1 MTARPPIAADAVRR
15 PVRVQ
20 TGGMS
25 SRAAGGRRAIPN
37 SPFSTPESARE
48 PAETYEVGDQVC
60 HDRHGLGRVIE
71 TTGTTEVV
79 ADFGST
85 VRRIALPSAKL
96 TKL

>member
-1 MTARPPIAADAVRR
+1 
-15 PVRVQ
+15 
-20 TGGMS
+20 MS

-37 SPFSTPESARE
+37 SPFSTPEPAGE
-48 PAETYEVGDQVC
+48 PAETFEVGDQVC

-71 TTGTTEVV
+71 ATGTTEVV

-85 VRRIALPSAKL
+85 VRRISLPSAKL

>member
-1 MTARPPIAADAVRR
+1 
-15 PVRVQ
+15 
-20 TGGMS
+20 MS
-25 SRAAGGRRAIPN
+25 SRGNGGRRIIPN
-37 SPFSTPESARE
+37 SPFSTPQPAAE

-71 TTGTTEVV
+71 ITGNTELV

-85 VRRIALPSAKL
+85 VRRIPLPSAKL

>member
-1 MTARPPIAADAVRR
+1 
-15 PVRVQ
+15 
-20 TGGMS
+20 MS
-25 SRAAGGRRAIPN
+25 SRANGGRRFIPN
-37 SPFSTPESARE
+37 SPFSTRDEPEA
-48 PAETYEVGDQVC
+48 AETYEVGDQVC

-85 VRRIALPSAKL
+85 VRRIPLPSTKL

>member
-1 MTARPPIAADAVRR
+1 VTARPPIAADPTRR
-15 PVRVQ
+15 PDGVQ
-20 TGGMS
+20 TDDMS
-25 SRAAGGRRAIPN
+25 SRAAGGRRTIPN
-37 SPFSTPESARE
+37 SPFRTSEAAGE